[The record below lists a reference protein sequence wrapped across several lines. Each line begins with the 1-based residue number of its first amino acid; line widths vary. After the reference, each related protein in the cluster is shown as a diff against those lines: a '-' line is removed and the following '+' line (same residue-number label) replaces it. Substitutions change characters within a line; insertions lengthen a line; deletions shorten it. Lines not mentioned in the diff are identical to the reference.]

1 MDVQRIVLYGVVIG
15 LIAYFIY
22 ARYVKGKSTPA
33 PATPPTEVPKVEAPS
48 VCEIQPQEEDKEE

>member
-22 ARYVKGKSTPA
+22 ARYVKKTQA
-33 PATPPTEVPKVEAPS
+33 PAVSVVESPKVEKPAS
-48 VCEIQPQEEDKEE
+48 VCEIQPQDEDKEE